1 MTTTAPASNMEQRLA
16 AIGKRI
22 DRLLESAGVN
32 GTIETARSGLSG
44 ELKRMEDHFAAA
56 KAQIRQDLAV
66 TRTDLADAFREELD
80 VWKARSDD
88 LRVQVA
94 LGEMEL
100 RDRTAPVLEA
110 IDSTIGRIRRD
121 VDELAHAHVVDEE
134 ALTRSVEDSMK
145 SLRSEVAAA
154 EELR

>member
-16 AIGKRI
+16 SIGKRI

-32 GTIETARSGLSG
+32 GTIGTARSGLSA
-44 ELKRMEDHFAAA
+44 ELKRMDEHFAAA

-66 TRTDLADAFREELD
+66 TRSDLAGAFREELD
-80 VWKARSDD
+80 VWKARTDD

-100 RDRTAPVLEA
+100 RDRAVPMLEA

-121 VDELAHAHVVDEE
+121 VDELAHPHVVDEE
-134 ALTRSVEDSMK
+134 ALARSVEDCLK
-145 SLRSEVAAA
+145 LLRTEIAAA